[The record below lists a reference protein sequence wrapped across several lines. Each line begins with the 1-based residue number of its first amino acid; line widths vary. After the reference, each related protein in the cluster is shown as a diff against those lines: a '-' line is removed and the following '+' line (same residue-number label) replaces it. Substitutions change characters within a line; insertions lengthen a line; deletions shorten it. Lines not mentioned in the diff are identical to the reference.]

1 MTSQK
6 FSSAAF
12 VVRNRQFLFGK
23 RSESSDWY
31 ESVWDIFGGHSE
43 HDEDPPDTL
52 KRELQEELGI
62 IPTLYNLYD
71 SIEIADKV
79 SGETMLLHI
88 YFITDWMGGEP
99 KNCSNEHSEI
109 GWFAF
114 EQLFALPLASDEYI
128 NIIRLWLN
136 MNVSL

>member
-1 MTSQK
+1 MASKK
-6 FSSAAF
+6 FCSAAF
-12 VVRNRQFLFGK
+12 VVRNKQFLFGK
-23 RSESSDWY
+23 RSGSSDWY
-31 ESVWDIFGGHSE
+31 KSVWDVFGGHSE
-43 HDEDPPDTL
+43 HNEHPSDTL

-62 IPTLYNLYD
+62 IPTLYDLYD
-71 SIEIADKV
+71 SIEIAGKV

-88 YFITDWMGGEP
+88 YFVTAWMGGEP

-114 EQLFALPLASDEYI
+114 EQLSTLTLASDEYI

-136 MNVSL
+136 KDV